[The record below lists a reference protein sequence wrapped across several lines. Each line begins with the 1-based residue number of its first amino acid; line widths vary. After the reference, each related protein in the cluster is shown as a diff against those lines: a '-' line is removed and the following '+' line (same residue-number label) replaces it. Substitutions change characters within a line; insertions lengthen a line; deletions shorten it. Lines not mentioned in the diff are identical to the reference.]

1 MYDFLKDLVK
11 AIQEAMGAEYQV
23 SSTEVLKNNSKKLS
37 AVLIKGKDEKAVP
50 TIYINRFYE
59 EYHKGVSDI
68 QEISKKIINIYN
80 ENKGSLDITL
90 DEIFDYKK
98 VVNRI
103 SFKLIN
109 AKRNEER
116 LKDIVYVMHS
126 NLALVFQIEL
136 LVDSDSVG
144 STLVSKELLKHWN
157 TSVDQLYS
165 DVLSNLS
172 NIEPP
177 VMKNMYDIMN
187 EIVLGD
193 TVNLSDE
200 EIENTG
206 DRSPNQM
213 YVLTNKRKLN
223 GSAVILYPEIE
234 KVVKKVA
241 HASNFYVLPSSVHE
255 LILIPFSE
263 EMDKNELREM
273 IRQVNAEEV
282 AQEDFLSDDLYFYN
296 VDSREFVVV
305 EK

>member
-1 MYDFLKDLVK
+1 MNEFLKDLVK
-11 AIQEAMGAEYQV
+11 AIEKVMGAEYQV

-50 TIYINRFYE
+50 TIYINRFYD
-59 EYHKGVSDI
+59 EYQKGVSDI
-68 QEISKKIINIYN
+68 KNIAKKVIDIYN
-80 ENKGSLDITL
+80 ENKGSLDITV
-90 DEIFDYKK
+90 DEIFNYKK

-109 AKRNEER
+109 VKRNEER
-116 LKDIVYVMHS
+116 LKDIVYIMHS

-136 LVDSDSVG
+136 IADNESVG

-157 TSVDQLYS
+157 VSIDQLYS
-165 DVLSNLS
+165 DVLSNVS

-177 VMKNMYDIMN
+177 IMKNMLDIMN

-200 EIENTG
+200 ENARISDSNT
-206 DRSPNQM
+206 NQM
-213 YVLTNKRKLN
+213 YVLTNKRKVN
-223 GSAVILYPEIE
+223 GSAVILYPDID
-234 KVVKKVA
+234 KLIKKVTS
-241 HASNFYVLPSSVHE
+241 ASNFYVLPSSIHE

-263 EMDKNELREM
+263 KMDKNELKEM

-296 VDSREFVVV
+296 TDSKEFWVV
-305 EK
+305 EE